1 MINRIKLIAYSLMC
15 GGEYNQIVKF
25 IQTQTPISDEI
36 MTEAEKL
43 ADKVITIFDTDYPK
57 CLLELRYPPFA
68 LYYKGNKKLLS
79 DLNSRIAIVG
89 SRLPV
94 PYSIDAVK
102 LLCNQKKD
110 KVIVSGLAKGIDA
123 CAHENANKTIAVLG
137 CGIDYIYPQENAE
150 LFKKIEKEGL
160 ILSEYPNNTKP
171 LSYHFPFRNRII
183 AGLVSC
189 TYVAEC
195 KQKSGTMT
203 AISEALELGRDVKV
217 LPFDVFT
224 ALENNVYNNM
234 LINEGAMIWDLQ
246 G

>member
-1 MINRIKLIAYSLMC
+1 MDKRELIAYSLMC
-15 GGEYNQIVKF
+15 NGEYEQIVKF

-36 MTEAEKL
+36 MAQAEKL
-43 ADKVITIFDTDYPK
+43 ADKAITFYDTDYPK
-57 CLLELRYPPFA
+57 CLLELRCPPFV

-110 KVIVSGLAKGIDA
+110 KVVVSGLAKGIDA
-123 CAHENANKTIAVLG
+123 CAHKNANKTIAVLG

-183 AGLVSC
+183 AGLANC

-195 KQKSGTMT
+195 KHKSGTMT
-203 AISEALELGRDVKV
+203 AINETLELGRDVKV

-224 ALENNVYNNM
+224 ALENNVYNNT